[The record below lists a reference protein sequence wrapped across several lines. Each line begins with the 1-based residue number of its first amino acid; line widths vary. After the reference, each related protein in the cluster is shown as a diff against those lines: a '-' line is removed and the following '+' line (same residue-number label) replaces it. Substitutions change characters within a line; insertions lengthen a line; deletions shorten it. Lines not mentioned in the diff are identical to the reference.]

1 MSISY
6 KEVQKLLAAKPCAK
20 LGFYPTPFYRLDN
33 LSGDLGIELYIKRDD
48 FSGMNLFGGNKI
60 RKLQYLIGDAL
71 RQQAEYVFT
80 YGATQSN
87 HAMQTVTAC
96 RRFGLKPI
104 IYLTAI
110 VEPKEGDVR
119 ANLLLDKIMD
129 AEIHIVNVEQG
140 ETEEAAEERS
150 YQMGRG
156 HIARLEAQGHK
167 CYNVPMGGAS
177 YIGSAGFIGGYAE
190 LEQQMEELGIRAD
203 YVFHATGSGGTM
215 AGLVA
220 GRVLTGSDADVVS
233 VAVSDYSADEYV
245 KEKLVLANE
254 ALAWIGAEERVCAA
268 DFHVDTNYFQP
279 GYERPSAAATDAI
292 KTLAVREGL
301 LLDPVYSG
309 KCFAGLLD
317 YVRSGKISRGS
328 TVVFWH
334 TGGATALF
342 AEKEILGK
350 LF

>member
-1 MSISY
+1 MSY
-6 KEVQKLLAAKPCAK
+6 QEAKALLAAKPRVR
-20 LGFYPTPFYRLDN
+20 LGFFPTPFYRLDN
-33 LSGDLGIELYIKRDD
+33 LSRELGVELWIKRDD
-48 FSGMNLFGGNKI
+48 FSGMNLFGGNKV
-60 RKLQYLIGDAL
+60 RKLEYLIGDAKDHG
-71 RQQAEYVFT
+71 AEYVFT

-96 RRFGLKPI
+96 RRCGFKPV

-110 VEPKEGDVR
+110 VSPKEDDVR
-119 ANLLLDKIMD
+119 SNLLLDKIMD
-129 AEIHIVNVEQG
+129 AEIHIVEILPG
-140 ETEEAAEERS
+140 ESEEDAEERS
-150 YQMGRG
+150 YQMGRD
-156 HIARLEAQGHK
+156 HIARLEAAGHR

-177 YIGSAGFIGGYAE
+177 YVGSAGFAGGFAE
-190 LEQQMEELGIRAD
+190 LEEQMEAEGIRAD
-203 YVFHATGSGGTM
+203 CIFHATGSGGTM

-220 GRVLTGSDADVVS
+220 GRALCGSKTDIIS
-233 VAVSDYSADEYV
+233 VAVSDHPIDDYI
-245 KEKLVLANE
+245 KEKTLLANE
-254 ALAWIGAEERVCAA
+254 TLEWMGAEARVSES
-268 DFHVDTNYFQP
+268 DFRVDKNYVGP
-279 GYERPSAAATDAI
+279 GYEKPSDAASEAI
-292 KTLAVREGL
+292 KTLATKEGL

-317 YVRSGKISRGS
+317 HVRTGKVRQGS

>member
-129 AEIHIVNVEQG
+129 AEIHIVNVEPG

-150 YQMGRG
+150 YQMGRD

-233 VAVSDYSADEYV
+233 VAVSDYSADEYA

-254 ALAWIGAEERVCAA
+254 ALAWIGAEERVGAA

>member
-1 MSISY
+1 MSY
-6 KEVQKLLAAKPCAK
+6 KDAQRLLSAKPCAK
-20 LGFYPTPFYRLDN
+20 LGFFPTPFYRLDN
-33 LSGDLGIELYIKRDD
+33 LSKELGVELFIKRDD

-71 RQQAEYVFT
+71 QQKAEYVFT

-110 VEPKEGDVR
+110 VEPREDDVR

-129 AEIHIVNVEQG
+129 AEIHIVRVEKG
-140 ETEEAAEERS
+140 ESEEEAEERS
-150 YQMGRG
+150 YKMGRE
-156 HIARLEAQGHK
+156 HIARLEAQGHR

-177 YIGSAGFIGGYAE
+177 HVGSAGFIGGYAE
-190 LEQQMEELGIRAD
+190 LEEQMEKLGIQAD

-220 GRVLTGSDADVVS
+220 GRALTGSKADIVS
-233 VAVSDYSADEYV
+233 VAVSDHPVEAYV
-245 KEKLVLANE
+245 REKAELANE
-254 ALAWIGAEERVCAA
+254 ALAWIGAQERVSAA
-268 DFHVDTNYFQP
+268 DFHVDANYFQP
-279 GYERPSAAATDAI
+279 GYERPSAAATEAI
-292 KTLAVREGL
+292 KTLAVKEGL

-317 YVRSGKISRGS
+317 YVRSGKISRDS
-328 TVVFWH
+328 VVVFWH